1 MFDFLNK
8 PIGWIIKICYSVT
21 NSYVGALV
29 LFTLALQILLLPF
42 AIKQQKN
49 SIKQAKLDP
58 KVRAIRKKYAGR
70 NDQAT
75 QQKIQNETME
85 LYQREKFNPM
95 GGCLPI
101 LIQMPILVAIYGVVT
116 KPLTYICNLGTSAL
130 DILKSKTYELLSTGE
145 AFVEKFATQA
155 DFSKIYEI
163 DLVRYMREAKIENYD
178 GLDLGNG
185 VVFNESMVPDFSL
198 FGLDL
203 SYSPA
208 GALSEGI
215 YSLLLI
221 TVFTLIFTFLSQW
234 ITRKVSYNPNAGQ
247 QADKSMKIMQW
258 TMPLLSV
265 YIAHTVAGAVGL
277 YWIIRNIFTTIQ
289 TVVLAK
295 VMPIPRFTEED
306 YKAAEREMNDKETKK
321 KSSNNN
327 SGKKSNVRSLH
338 HIDDDDDEEAV
349 ATVKS
354 EKTEPKKVAISED
367 APKLKDESDRHKK
380 DDKKEE
386 TKTEE
391 TNEEA

>member
-8 PIGWIIKICYSVT
+8 PLGWIINLCYSVT
-21 NSYVGALV
+21 NSYIGALV

-75 QQKIQNETME
+75 QQKMNNEVME
-85 LYQREKFNPM
+85 LYQRENFNPM
-95 GGCLPI
+95 GGCLPL
-101 LIQMPILVAIYGVVT
+101 LIQMPILIAIYGVVT
-116 KPLTYICNLGTSAL
+116 KPLTYISNLGA
-130 DILKSKTYELLSTGE
+130 DAIEVLKNKTYELLSAGE
-145 AFVEKFATQA
+145 AFAQKFTTSEA
-155 DFSKIYEI
+155 FSKVYEI
-163 DLVRYMREAKIENYD
+163 DLVRYIREAGIEKFN

-185 VVFNESMVPDFSL
+185 VVFEEKMVPDFSL

-208 GALSEGI
+208 EAFSKGI

-221 TVFTLIFTFLSQW
+221 TVFTLVFTFASQW

-247 QADKSMKIMQW
+247 QQDKSMKIMQW

-265 YIAHTVAGAVGL
+265 YIAHTYAGALGF

-289 TVVLAK
+289 TIVLAK
-295 VMPIPRFTEED
+295 VMPVPRFTEED
-306 YKAAEREMNDKETKK
+306 YKAAEREMNVKEPKK
-321 KSSNNN
+321 KNKSNNN
-327 SGKKSNVRSLH
+327 NQNKVRSLH
-338 HIDDDDDEEAV
+338 HIDDEDEEV
-349 ATVKS
+349 TENKS
-354 EKTEPKKVAISED
+354 EVSDKKPELKENVNSED

-380 DDKKEE
+380 DDKK
-386 TKTEE
+386 TEE
-391 TNEEA
+391 NNEEA

>member
-1 MFDFLNK
+1 MDILNK
-8 PIGWIIKICYSVT
+8 PLGWIINICYSVT

-49 SIKQAKLDP
+49 SIRQAKLDP

-75 QQKIQNETME
+75 QQKMQNEIME

-95 GGCLPI
+95 GGCLPL
-101 LIQMPILVAIYGVVT
+101 LIQMPILIAIYGVVT
-116 KPLTYICNLGTSAL
+116 RPLTYICGFKDLIGGFKEKVYEMLTAGGQVVEGIKDL
-130 DILKSKTYELLSTGE
+130 ADFKSKTSEISLMRYMNELGVTNFTDANGE
-145 AFVEKFATQA
+145 ALAEGILPKF
-155 DFSKIYEI
+155 
-163 DLVRYMREAKIENYD
+163 N
-178 GLDLGNG
+178 
-185 VVFNESMVPDFSL
+185 L

-208 GALSEGI
+208 EALKNGLPWLI
-215 YSLLLI
+215 LI
-221 TVFTLIFTFLSQW
+221 TVFTLIFTFASQW
-234 ITRKVSYNPNAGQ
+234 ITRKVAYNPNAGQ
-247 QADKSMKIMQW
+247 QQDKSMKIMQW
-258 TMPLLSV
+258 SLPLLSV

-295 VMPIPRFTEED
+295 VMPVPRFTEED
-306 YKAAEREMNDKETKK
+306 YKAAEREMNVKETKK
-321 KSSNNN
+321 KKNSNN

-338 HIDDDDDEEAV
+338 HIDDEDDEVTEAKLEV
-349 ATVKS
+349 
-354 EKTEPKKVAISED
+354 TEPKKVQISED

-391 TNEEA
+391 NSEEA